1 MIDASLLWPE
11 TDMIWRDAKPAWPR
25 AVVAVARIQWFV
37 YYLFDSFAIWLIS
50 HIIEPSSAFEKF
62 SKSNDRF
69 FAVRY
74 IRNILT
80 AYYVAFFV
88 LSESFASVIFYSWDS
103 SKLAKLSSDDI
114 FLLLYI
120 FKTKNEFG
128 QSPEENIILI
138 EPCLYTK
145 ILTGPYTIILT
156 DCANKDK

>member
-1 MIDASLLWPE
+1 MIDASLLCPE
-11 TDMIWRDAKPAWPR
+11 TDMIWRDAKPAWSR

-50 HIIEPSSAFEKF
+50 HIIKPSSAFEKF

-69 FAVRY
+69 FAIRY
-74 IRNILT
+74 VRNILT
-80 AYYVAFFV
+80 VYYVAFFV
-88 LSESFASVIFYSWDS
+88 LSESFASVIFCSWDS

-128 QSPEENIILI
+128 QNPEENIILI
-138 EPCLYTK
+138 GSGQYTK
-145 ILTGPYTIILT
+145 ILTGQCIKILT
-156 DCANKDK
+156 GCANKDK